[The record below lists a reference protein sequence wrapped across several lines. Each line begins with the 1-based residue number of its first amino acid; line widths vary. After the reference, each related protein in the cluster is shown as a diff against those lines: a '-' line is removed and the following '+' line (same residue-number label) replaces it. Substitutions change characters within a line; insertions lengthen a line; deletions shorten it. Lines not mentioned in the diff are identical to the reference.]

1 MIYLDNAATTPL
13 SQKALETL
21 LSVSQEV
28 FGNPSSIHS
37 FGRKANQILRQ
48 ARQDIAQVLKVHPDN
63 LIFTSGGSEADNL
76 AIKGYAL
83 ANQDKGK
90 HLITTAI
97 EHHAVLHTMEYLEKR
112 FGFEV
117 TYLQPIDQKITAQ
130 QVKEALRP
138 DTILVS
144 VMYANNETG
153 HLLPIQEIG
162 DLLRDHQAVFHVDAV
177 QVLGKLPV
185 FPAELG
191 IDFLAASAHK
201 FHGPKGVGFLYSKE
215 AKMDSLIHGG
225 KQEGQHRAGT
235 ENLAAIAA
243 MAAALE
249 EEFSQAEQHAHY
261 IQTLKEQFLTEIA
274 DLDYYLNQDH
284 GALPHILNMGFPGH
298 LNEQIL
304 MRLDLAGIAIS
315 SGSACTAGVVQ
326 KSHVLE
332 ALYGKDSARLSEAIR
347 ISFSELN
354 TPEEI
359 TKLSQTIKEIIG
371 GAPTWHS
378 NHQ

>member
-83 ANQDKGK
+83 ANQNKGK

-284 GALPHILNMGFPGH
+284 EALPHILNMGFPGH